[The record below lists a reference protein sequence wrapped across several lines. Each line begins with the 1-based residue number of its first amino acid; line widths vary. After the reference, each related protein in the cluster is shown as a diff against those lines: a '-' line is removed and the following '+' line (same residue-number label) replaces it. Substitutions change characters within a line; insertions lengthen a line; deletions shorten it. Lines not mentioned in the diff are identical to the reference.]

1 MGVNLAQS
9 KVLGTL
15 NGSSLVQ
22 ASETR
27 KQSRSLTLL
36 LTCLDTVLTVYL
48 IRGYTYYYQ

>member
-1 MGVNLAQS
+1 MGVSLAQS

-27 KQSRSLTLL
+27 KQEHAFDLASDLPGH
-36 LTCLDTVLTVYL
+36 CPNCVPD
-48 IRGYTYYYQ
+48 